1 MYDFLR
7 SKIQN
12 PSQKFHK
19 NLISFENPKSFKKK
33 NPKKL
38 GQMHEMHEKEGLGP
52 LPSEEKLDLGRKIL
66 EDEVWSKRERFWEVK
81 IQ

>member
-1 MYDFLR
+1 M
-7 SKIQN
+7 
-12 PSQKFHK
+12 
-19 NLISFENPKSFKKK
+19 
-33 NPKKL
+33 PKKL
-38 GQMHEMHEKEGLGP
+38 GQMHEMHEIEGLGP